1 MPPKLKKPTNVNLDL
16 LTPAEQQA
24 LRAGSPM
31 PRSLPPK
38 KKITKLTKKKTT
50 TSSKKKKVRP
60 NIEPARDSK
69 GKLGKY
75 RNGSHVRLVR
85 TIGTH
90 ERSCNVKMD
99 QLKAS
104 SFPQGLRNSF
114 EPKYGRELA
123 KNRYSNCAVRS
134 KKSKV
139 FMFEYDRHGSDT
151 QKPGRVGR
159 RIGKT
164 EVRNLARE

>member
-1 MPPKLKKPTNVNLDL
+1 MPPKFKKPTNVNMDL
-16 LTPAEQQA
+16 LTPAEQKA
-24 LRAGSPM
+24 LKSGSPM
-31 PRSLPPK
+31 PQSLPPK
-38 KKITKLTKKKTT
+38 KKVTKKKT
-50 TSSKKKKVRP
+50 TSSKKKKTRP
-60 NIEPARDSK
+60 NIQPVTDDQ

-85 TIGTH
+85 TVGTH
-90 ERSCNVKMD
+90 ERSCNMKMD

-104 SFPQGLRNSF
+104 NFPAKLRYSF
-114 EPKYGRELA
+114 EPKYGRDLA
-123 KNRYSNCAVRS
+123 KKRYSNCAARS

-139 FMFEYDRHGSDT
+139 FMFEYERHSSDT

-164 EVRNLARE
+164 EVQNLARE